1 MIIVSALRRSV
12 QEAHHSALALTAT
25 MAVMRITVD
34 WIKNRV
40 GRLRP
45 DFWSRCEIY
54 DEVANACSGDAW
66 LVKDGRRSFPSGHSS
81 TAFAGL
87 FFLTLFLAGK
97 NGAFAFSA
105 TFPRSSLLQSRLLR
119 FALAVSPLF
128 LAAWVAITRIED
140 NYHRTPRL
148 LATHSLT

>member
-1 MIIVSALRRSV
+1 
-12 QEAHHSALALTAT
+12 

-45 DFWSRCEIY
+45 DWWSRCVTF
-54 DEVANACSGDAW
+54 DEVAGTCTGDAF
-66 LVKDGRRSFPSGHSS
+66 LLKDGRRSFPSGHSS

-97 NGAFAFSA
+97 NGAFAFHA
-105 TFPRSSLLQSRLLR
+105 TFPRSSVLQSRLLR
-119 FALAVSPLF
+119 FTLAVSPLF
-128 LAAWVAITRIED
+128 LAAWIAITRIED
-140 NYHRTPRL
+140 NYHRTSTSHRSAIL
-148 LATHSLT
+148 LQLLTP